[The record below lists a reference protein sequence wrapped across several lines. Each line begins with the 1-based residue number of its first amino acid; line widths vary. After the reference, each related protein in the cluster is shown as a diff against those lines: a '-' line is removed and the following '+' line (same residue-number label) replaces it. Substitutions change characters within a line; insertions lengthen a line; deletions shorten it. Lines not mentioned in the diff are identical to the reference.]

1 MKTIRV
7 TGMGSVSVKP
17 DTTSLRI
24 IFGGIYKDYEDT
36 VKQSAEKT
44 KILREAIEKSG
55 LPGEALKTKD
65 FSIESEYESYRDNN
79 GDYKKRFL
87 GYKFYHRTQI
97 QFPKDNKMLG
107 RVLYELSLCSVKV
120 EFSIDYTVKDK
131 DAVKEEVIKRAVK
144 NSREKAEIMA
154 IAAGVSLGEVQSIDY
169 SWGEI
174 DIRTSPVDKLEVRKS
189 YALEPS
195 YDIDIEPD
203 DIDLS
208 DTVIMV
214 WEIKQ

>member
-24 IFGGIYKDYEDT
+24 TFGGIYKDYEET
-36 VKQSAEKT
+36 VRKSAEKT

-65 FSIESEYESYRDNN
+65 FSIESEYESYRDYNN
-79 GDYKKRFL
+79 DYKKRFL

-120 EFSIDYTVKDK
+120 EFSIDYIVKDK
-131 DAVKEEVIKRAVK
+131 DAVKKEVIKRAVE

-174 DIRTSPVDKLEVRKS
+174 DIRTSPVDKFELKKS

-203 DIDLS
+203 DIDLA
-208 DTVIMV
+208 DTVTMV

>member
-7 TGMGSVSVKP
+7 TGIGSVSVKP

-24 IFGGIYKDYEDT
+24 TFGGIYKDYEET
-36 VKQSAEKT
+36 VRQSAEKT

-55 LPGEALKTKD
+55 LPGGALKTKD
-65 FSIESEYESYRDNN
+65 FSIESEYESYRDYNN
-79 GDYKKRFL
+79 DYKKRFL
-87 GYKFYHRTQI
+87 GYKFYHKTQI

-107 RVLYELSLCSVKV
+107 RILYELSLCSVKV

-131 DAVKEEVIKRAVK
+131 DAVKKEVIKRAIE

-203 DIDLS
+203 DIDLT
-208 DTVIMV
+208 DTVTMV

>member
-1 MKTIRV
+1 MMKTIRV

-24 IFGGIYKDYEDT
+24 TFGGIYKDYEET
-36 VKQSAEKT
+36 VRQSAEKT

-65 FSIESEYESYRDNN
+65 FSIESEYESYRDYNN
-79 GDYKKRFL
+79 DYKKRFL

-131 DAVKEEVIKRAVK
+131 DAVKKEVIKRAVE

-203 DIDLS
+203 DIDLA
-208 DTVIMV
+208 DTVTMV
-214 WEIKQ
+214 WEII

>member
-1 MKTIRV
+1 
-7 TGMGSVSVKP
+7 
-17 DTTSLRI
+17 
-24 IFGGIYKDYEDT
+24 
-36 VKQSAEKT
+36 
-44 KILREAIEKSG
+44 
-55 LPGEALKTKD
+55 
-65 FSIESEYESYRDNN
+65 
-79 GDYKKRFL
+79 
-87 GYKFYHRTQI
+87 
-97 QFPKDNKMLG
+97 MLG
-107 RVLYELSLCSVKV
+107 RILYELSLCTVKV

-131 DAVKEEVIKRAVK
+131 DAVKKEVIKRAVE

-203 DIDLS
+203 DIDLT
-208 DTVIMV
+208 DTVTIV

>member
-7 TGMGSVSVKP
+7 TGIGSVSVKP
-17 DTTSLRI
+17 DTTSLKI
-24 IFGGIYKDYEDT
+24 TFGGIYKDYEET
-36 VKQSAEKT
+36 VRQSAEKT

-65 FSIESEYESYRDNN
+65 FSIESEYESYRDYNN
-79 GDYKKRFL
+79 DYKKRFL

-107 RVLYELSLCSVKV
+107 RILYELSLCSVKV

-131 DAVKEEVIKRAVK
+131 DAVKKEVIKRAVE
-144 NSREKAEIMA
+144 NSREKAGIMA

-203 DIDLS
+203 DIDLT
-208 DTVIMV
+208 DTVTMV

>member
-7 TGMGSVSVKP
+7 TGIGSVSVKP

-24 IFGGIYKDYEDT
+24 IFEGVYKDYEET
-36 VKQSAEKT
+36 VRQSAEKT

-65 FSIESEYESYRDNN
+65 FSIESEYESYRDYNN
-79 GDYKKRFL
+79 DYKKKFL

-107 RVLYELSLCSVKV
+107 RILYELSLCSVKV

-131 DAVKEEVIKRAVK
+131 DEVKKEVIKRAVE
-144 NSREKAEIMA
+144 NSREKAGIMA

-203 DIDLS
+203 DIDLT
-208 DTVIMV
+208 DTVTMV

>member
-7 TGMGSVSVKP
+7 TGIGSVSVKP

-24 IFGGIYKDYEDT
+24 TFAGIYKDYEET
-36 VKQSAEKT
+36 VRQSAEKT

-65 FSIESEYESYRDNN
+65 FSIESEYESYRDYNN
-79 GDYKKRFL
+79 DYKKRFL

-107 RVLYELSLCSVKV
+107 RILYELSLCSVKV

-131 DAVKEEVIKRAVK
+131 DAVKKEVIKRAVE

-154 IAAGVSLGEVQSIDY
+154 IGAGVSLGEVQSIYY

-203 DIDLS
+203 DIDLT
-208 DTVIMV
+208 DTVTMV

>member
-1 MKTIRV
+1 M
-7 TGMGSVSVKP
+7 SVKP

-24 IFGGIYKDYEDT
+24 TFGGIYKDYEET
-36 VKQSAEKT
+36 VRQSAEKT

-65 FSIESEYESYRDNN
+65 FSIQSEYESYRDYNN
-79 GDYKKRFL
+79 DYKKRFL
-87 GYKFYHRTQI
+87 GYKFYHKTQI

-107 RVLYELSLCSVKV
+107 RILYELSLCSVKV

-131 DAVKEEVIKRAVK
+131 DAVKKEVIKRAVE

-203 DIDLS
+203 DIDLA
-208 DTVIMV
+208 DTVTMV

>member
-1 MKTIRV
+1 MKIIRV

-24 IFGGIYKDYEDT
+24 TFGGIYKDYEET
-36 VKQSAEKT
+36 VRQSAEKT

-65 FSIESEYESYRDNN
+65 FSIESEYESYRDYNN
-79 GDYKKRFL
+79 DYKKRFL

-131 DAVKEEVIKRAVK
+131 DAVKKEVIKRAVE

-203 DIDLS
+203 DIDLA
-208 DTVIMV
+208 DTVTMV

>member
-1 MKTIRV
+1 MRTIRV
-7 TGMGSVSVKP
+7 TGSGSVPVKP

-24 IFGGIYKDYEDT
+24 SFEGLYKDYEET
-36 VKQSAEKT
+36 VRQSAEKT
-44 KILREAIEKSG
+44 KILRGAIEKSG

-65 FSIESEYESYRDNN
+65 FSIQTEYESYRDYN

-97 QFPKDNKMLG
+97 QFPKDNEMLG
-107 RVLYELSLCSVKV
+107 RILYELSLCPVKV

-131 DAVKEEVIKRAVK
+131 DAVKKEVIKLAVD

-154 IAAGVSLGEVQSIDY
+154 IAAGVSLGKVQSIDY

-174 DIRTSPVDKLEVRKS
+174 DIRTSPVDMFEVRKS
-189 YALEPS
+189 YTLEPS

-203 DIDLS
+203 DIDVK
-208 DTVIMV
+208 DTVTIE
-214 WEIKQ
+214 WEIE

>member
-24 IFGGIYKDYEDT
+24 TFGGIYKDYEET
-36 VKQSAEKT
+36 VRKSAEKT

-65 FSIESEYESYRDNN
+65 FSIESEYESYRDYNN
-79 GDYKKRFL
+79 DYKKRFL

-131 DAVKEEVIKRAVK
+131 DAVKKEVIKRAVK

-208 DTVIMV
+208 DTVTMV

>member
-97 QFPKDNKMLG
+97 QFPKDNKILG

-120 EFSIDYTVKDK
+120 EFSIDYIVKDK
-131 DAVKEEVIKRAVK
+131 DAVKKEVIKRAVE

-208 DTVIMV
+208 DTVTMV
-214 WEIKQ
+214 WEII

>member
-7 TGMGSVSVKP
+7 TGIGSVSVKP

-24 IFGGIYKDYEDT
+24 TFGGIYKDYEET
-36 VKQSAEKT
+36 VRQSAEKT

-65 FSIESEYESYRDNN
+65 FSIESEYESYRDYNN
-79 GDYKKRFL
+79 DYKKRFL

-107 RVLYELSLCSVKV
+107 RILYELSLCTVKV

-131 DAVKEEVIKRAVK
+131 DAVKKEVIKRAVE

-203 DIDLS
+203 DIDLT
-208 DTVIMV
+208 DTVTIV

>member
-1 MKTIRV
+1 M
-7 TGMGSVSVKP
+7 SVKP

-24 IFGGIYKDYEDT
+24 TFGGIYKDYEET
-36 VKQSAEKT
+36 VRQSAEKT

-65 FSIESEYESYRDNN
+65 FSIESEYESYRDYNN
-79 GDYKKRFL
+79 DYKKRFL

-107 RVLYELSLCSVKV
+107 RILYELSLCSVKV

-131 DAVKEEVIKRAVK
+131 DAVKKEVIKRAVE
-144 NSREKAEIMA
+144 NSREKAGIMA

-203 DIDLS
+203 DIDLT
-208 DTVIMV
+208 DTVTMV

>member
-1 MKTIRV
+1 MRTIRV
-7 TGMGSVSVKP
+7 TGSGSVSVKP

-24 IFGGIYKDYEDT
+24 TFEGVYKDYEET
-36 VKQSAEKT
+36 VRQSAEKT

-55 LPGEALKTKD
+55 FSGEALKTKD
-65 FSIESEYESYRDNN
+65 FSIKSEYESYRDYN

-120 EFSIDYTVKDK
+120 EFSIDYIVKDK
-131 DAVKEEVIKRAVK
+131 DAVKKEVIKRAVE

-174 DIRTSPVDKLEVRKS
+174 DIRTSPVDKFEIRKS

-203 DIDLS
+203 DIDLA
-208 DTVIMV
+208 DTVTMV

>member
-7 TGMGSVSVKP
+7 TGIGSVSVKP

-24 IFGGIYKDYEDT
+24 TFGGIYKDYEET
-36 VKQSAEKT
+36 VRQSAEKT

-65 FSIESEYESYRDNN
+65 FSIQSEYESYRDYNN
-79 GDYKKRFL
+79 DYKKRFL
-87 GYKFYHRTQI
+87 GYKFYHKTKI

-107 RVLYELSLCSVKV
+107 RILYELSLCSVKV

-131 DAVKEEVIKRAVK
+131 DAVKKEVIKRAVE

-203 DIDLS
+203 DIDLT
-208 DTVIMV
+208 DTVTMV

>member
-7 TGMGSVSVKP
+7 TGIGSVSVKP

-24 IFGGIYKDYEDT
+24 TFGGIYKDYEET
-36 VKQSAEKT
+36 VRQSAEKT

-65 FSIESEYESYRDNN
+65 FSIESEYESYRDYNN
-79 GDYKKRFL
+79 DYKKRFL

-107 RVLYELSLCSVKV
+107 RILYELSLCSVKV

-131 DAVKEEVIKRAVK
+131 DAVKKEVIKRAVE
-144 NSREKAEIMA
+144 NSREKAGIMA

-203 DIDLS
+203 DIDLT
-208 DTVIMV
+208 DTVTMV

>member
-24 IFGGIYKDYEDT
+24 TFGGIYKDYEET
-36 VKQSAEKT
+36 VRQSAEKT

-65 FSIESEYESYRDNN
+65 FSIESEYENYRDNN
-79 GDYKKRFL
+79 GDYKKNFL

-97 QFPKDNKMLG
+97 QFPRDNKILG

-120 EFSIDYTVKDK
+120 EFSIEYTVKDK
-131 DAVKEEVIKRAVK
+131 DAVKKEVIKRAVE

-154 IAAGVSLGEVQSIDY
+154 IAAGG
-169 SWGEI
+169 
-174 DIRTSPVDKLEVRKS
+174 
-189 YALEPS
+189 
-195 YDIDIEPD
+195 
-203 DIDLS
+203 
-208 DTVIMV
+208 
-214 WEIKQ
+214 

>member
-1 MKTIRV
+1 MRTIRV
-7 TGMGSVSVKP
+7 TGSGSVSVKP

-24 IFGGIYKDYEDT
+24 SFGGLYKDYEET
-36 VKQSAEKT
+36 VRQSAEKT
-44 KILREAIEKSG
+44 KILRGAIEKSG

-65 FSIESEYESYRDNN
+65 FSIKTEYESYRDYN

-97 QFPKDNKMLG
+97 QFPKDNEMLG
-107 RVLYELSLCSVKV
+107 RILYELSLCPVKV

-131 DAVKEEVIKRAVK
+131 DAVKKEVIKLAVD

-154 IAAGVSLGEVQSIDY
+154 IAAGVSLGKVQSIDY

-174 DIRTSPVDKLEVRKS
+174 DIRTSPVDMFEVRKS
-189 YALEPS
+189 YTLEPS

-203 DIDLS
+203 DIYVK
-208 DTVIMV
+208 DTVTIE
-214 WEIKQ
+214 WEIE

>member
-24 IFGGIYKDYEDT
+24 TFGGIYKDYEET
-36 VKQSAEKT
+36 VRKSAEKT

-65 FSIESEYESYRDNN
+65 FSIESEYESYRDYNN
-79 GDYKKRFL
+79 DYKKRFL